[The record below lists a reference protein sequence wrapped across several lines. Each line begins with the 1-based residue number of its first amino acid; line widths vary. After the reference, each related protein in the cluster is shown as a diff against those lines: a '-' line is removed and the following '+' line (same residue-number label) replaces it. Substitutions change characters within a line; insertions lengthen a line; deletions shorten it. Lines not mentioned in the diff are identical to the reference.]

1 MNAEILSVGTE
12 LLLGDILNT
21 NAQYLAK
28 ELASIGVSVFY
39 QTVVGDNPE
48 RLFNAYKTAFSRAD
62 IVITTGG
69 LGPTDDDLTKE
80 VAAKYF
86 GKELVLDNESL
97 EKLENMFKSMKSN
110 ITKNNYKQVYFPVG
124 STILKND
131 NGTAPG
137 CLIEENGKMLFMMP
151 GPPLEAI
158 PMFENEIRPI
168 LMKKTDGVLFSRTL
182 RISGI
187 GESSL
192 EDMIKDIL
200 DEQTNPSLALY
211 AKTFEVHLR
220 VTAKA
225 SNKEEANALMLP
237 TIEKLYARLGDN
249 IYGEDSNSLEMVVV
263 NNILEKGFTLAC
275 AESCTGG
282 MLSSKFISCAGV
294 SKIFLEG
301 AITYSNESKINRLG
315 VKKET
320 LDKFGAVSKE
330 TAIEMATGIAKTSS
344 ASIGISTTGIA
355 GPDGGTE
362 EKPVGLVYIGLYIN
376 GKTFVKEFR
385 FSGNREKIRSRA
397 TSVALDFIRRQLNV

>member
-1 MNAEILSVGTE
+1 MNVEILSVGTE

-28 ELASIGVSVFY
+28 ELAGMGLSVFY

-48 RLFNAYKTAFSRAD
+48 RLFNAYKIAFGRAD
-62 IVITTGG
+62 VVITTGG

-80 VAAKYF
+80 IAAKYF
-86 GKELVLDNESL
+86 EKELVLDDYSL
-97 EKLENMFKSMKSN
+97 QKLENMFKSMN
-110 ITKNNYKQVYFPVG
+110 RPITKNNYKQVYFPVG
-124 STILKND
+124 SIILKND

-137 CLIEENGKMLFMMP
+137 CFISENGKMLFMIP
-151 GPPLEAI
+151 GPPKEAI
-158 PMFENEIRPI
+158 PMFQNEIVPI
-168 LMKKTDGVLFSRTL
+168 LIKKSDGILFSKTL

-220 VTAKA
+220 ITAKA
-225 SNKEEANALMLP
+225 DTKEDANILMLP
-237 TIEKLYARLGDN
+237 TIEKLYDRLGEN
-249 IYGEDSNSLEMVVV
+249 IYGEDLNSLELVVV
-263 NNILEKGFTLAC
+263 NKIIEKGFTVSC

-282 MLSSKFISCAGV
+282 KLSSKFVSCAGV
-294 SKIFLEG
+294 SKIFLEA
-301 AITYSNESKINRLG
+301 AITYSNEAKINRLD

-320 LDKFGAVSKE
+320 LDKYGAVSKE
-330 TAIEMATGIAKTSS
+330 TAIEMAIGIAKSS
-344 ASIGISTTGIA
+344 SSNIGISTTGIA
-355 GPDGGTE
+355 GPGAGTV

-376 GKTFVKEFR
+376 GETFVQECR
-385 FSGNREKIRSRA
+385 FLGDREKIRSRA
-397 TSVALDFIRRQLNV
+397 TTSALDFIRRQLK